1 MTQSRLDG
9 NALAGNLS
17 EIFRV
22 DITAAF
28 GQCTHCKNGGPVAE
42 TWVFSSAAGM
52 VARCPVCAEVVL
64 RLVRDDRPGLA
75 GPERPRLPADRHP
88 RRPPA
93 GLTSARNR
101 PSDLGI

>member
-42 TWVFSSAAGM
+42 TWVFASAAGL

-64 RLVRDDRPGLA
+64 RLVRDDGRAWLDLSGLDCLQIA
-75 GPERPRLPADRHP
+75 IPDDPQPA
-88 RRPPA
+88 
-93 GLTSARNR
+93 
-101 PSDLGI
+101 

>member
-42 TWVFSSAAGM
+42 TWV
-52 VARCPVCAEVVL
+52 
-64 RLVRDDRPGLA
+64 LA
-75 GPERPRLPADRHP
+75 GPERP
-88 RRPPA
+88 
-93 GLTSARNR
+93 
-101 PSDLGI
+101 